1 METERPKPKS
11 RFYDSDDD
19 DDILD
24 GLGSKFFN
32 LIGRTGDVQRGLVNL
47 LSGRDN
53 ITHVP
58 DPSFQLISKF
68 L

>member
-19 DDILD
+19 DDLLD
-24 GLGSKFFN
+24 IFSN

-58 DPSFQLISKF
+58 DPSF
-68 L
+68 